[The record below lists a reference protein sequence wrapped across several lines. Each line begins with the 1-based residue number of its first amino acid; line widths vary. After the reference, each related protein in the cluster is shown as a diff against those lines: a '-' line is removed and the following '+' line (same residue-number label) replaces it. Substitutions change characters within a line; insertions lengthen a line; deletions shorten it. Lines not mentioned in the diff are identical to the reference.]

1 MIRLD
6 RAHGRAPSFLA
17 SAHRA
22 LFPAPFAFYA
32 FKFRQRHIHIG
43 PSLIDLS
50 LALQHNYPPS
60 ISPIPRFPS
69 DAVMSSD
76 AFQVCFHPKLGV
88 VINDPIAQ
96 MGLAREQMRL
106 FKLGAMGASTF
117 LRAIVSKD
125 LVACTEDQL
134 QAHAT
139 AIETYRTARSS
150 RRKPYCEQCRRH
162 FGSVDFSVCGDCHSI
177 RCTCGTCSC
186 ASSSR
191 RRKAA

>member
-1 MIRLD
+1 
-6 RAHGRAPSFLA
+6 
-17 SAHRA
+17 
-22 LFPAPFAFYA
+22 
-32 FKFRQRHIHIG
+32 
-43 PSLIDLS
+43 
-50 LALQHNYPPS
+50 
-60 ISPIPRFPS
+60 
-69 DAVMSSD
+69 MSSD

-117 LRAIVSKD
+117 LRSIVSKD
-125 LVACTEDQL
+125 LVPCSEEQL
-134 QAHAT
+134 QQNSKALD
-139 AIETYRTARSS
+139 TYRTARTS
-150 RRKPYCEQCRRH
+150 RRKPYCEHCRRH
-162 FGSVDFSVCGDCHSI
+162 FGSVDFSVCTDCNSI